1 MDNYNLFGDIYPIYK
16 IKKPIRL
23 IEMFAGIGSQYQ
35 ALKNIGANVE
45 HHKIVE
51 WQVNSIQAYNDIHI
65 GDTTD
70 YAQGKTKEELVSFL
84 LAKGVSIDYNKPVE
98 EKQLQRKP
106 IEWLSRVYNNIVATK
121 NIVNIMNVRGS
132 DLEIKETD
140 KYEYIL
146 TYSFPCQ
153 DLSLAGKGNGMTK
166 GGGTRSGLLW
176 EIERILNEIKT
187 SGGELPQVLLMEN
200 VPEAVGSKNWGDF
213 SLWEEYLTSLGYF
226 NYYKI
231 MNSKDFGIPQ
241 NRERVFMVSVLGG
254 YTYEFPKEQPLAL
267 RLKDML
273 EAKVD
278 EKYYLTNDKIQA
290 ISQWKAQQDPLE
302 NMENIDKT
310 GISPTLTARGAGEE
324 HSGMVLVKENIF
336 KSKDK
341 RLPEMLDKIDY
352 KTEEPQALDL
362 YNRTVHSVMP
372 TLTLPNHNSSA
383 IVVAGQ
389 FQPKDRFYNKNGGTR
404 EEQFETRSDELAN
417 CVLTHDT
424 KNMVG
429 EAKLIVDMNIANNG
443 RENGNIYNQEGL
455 SPTLLA
461 RDYKDPKKVNV
472 SETIVYDDYNS
483 MVRKDQDTIGTLTTN
498 MGNNA
503 PRNGYKLIET
513 KEYAN
518 YITWLDDKGRINTQ
532 DHRAYFEDRLSG
544 VVPAMER
551 GVPNVI
557 NKELRIRKLTPR
569 ECYRLMGFS
578 DEAFDKAQANQSN
591 SALYHQA
598 GDSIVVNVLMAIFK
612 EML

>member
-84 LAKGVSIDYNKPVE
+84 LTKGVSIDYNKPVE
-98 EKQLQRKP
+98 EEQLQRKP

-121 NIVNIMNVRGS
+121 NLVNIMNVRGS

-187 SGGELPQVLLMEN
+187 NGGELPQVLLMEN

-231 MNSKDFGIPQ
+231 MNAKDFGIPQ

-302 NMENIDKT
+302 NMENIDKS

-383 IVVAGQ
+383 IVVG
-389 FQPKDRFYNKNGGTR
+389 
-404 EEQFETRSDELAN
+404 ET
-417 CVLTHDT
+417 
-424 KNMVG
+424 
-429 EAKLIVDMNIANNG
+429 KLIVDMNIANNG

-472 SETIVYDDYNS
+472 SETKEIV
-483 MVRKDQDTIGTLTTN
+483 IGSTQKNAFVGSTNGHAPSLTSA
-498 MGNNA
+498 MGAGGGHTPMIANN
-503 PRNGYKLIET
+503 
-513 KEYAN
+513 
-518 YITWLDDKGRINTQ
+518 
-532 DHRAYFEDRLSG
+532 
-544 VVPAMER
+544 
-551 GVPNVI
+551 
-557 NKELRIRKLTPR
+557 LRIRKLTPK

>member
-106 IEWLSRVYNNIVATK
+106 IEWLSRVYNNIIATK

-241 NRERVFMVSVLGG
+241 NRERVFMVSVFGG
-254 YTYEFPKEQPLAL
+254 YTYEFPKEQLLTL

-302 NMENIDKT
+302 NMENIDKS

-324 HSGMVLVKENIF
+324 HSGMVLVKENPNVVIVGNYSPSNHNATNIVSPNGISPIVMENHGSVTAVIVKESMF

-417 CVLTHDT
+417 CVLTHDK

-429 EAKLIVDMNIANNG
+429 
-443 RENGNIYNQEGL
+443 
-455 SPTLLA
+455 
-461 RDYKDPKKVNV
+461 
-472 SETIVYDDYNS
+472 
-483 MVRKDQDTIGTLTTN
+483 
-498 MGNNA
+498 
-503 PRNGYKLIET
+503 ET

-598 GDSIVVNVLMAIFK
+598 GDSIVVNVLMAIFT

>member
-1 MDNYNLFGDIYPIYK
+1 
-16 IKKPIRL
+16 
-23 IEMFAGIGSQYQ
+23 
-35 ALKNIGANVE
+35 
-45 HHKIVE
+45 
-51 WQVNSIQAYNDIHI
+51 
-65 GDTTD
+65 
-70 YAQGKTKEELVSFL
+70 
-84 LAKGVSIDYNKPVE
+84 
-98 EKQLQRKP
+98 
-106 IEWLSRVYNNIVATK
+106 
-121 NIVNIMNVRGS
+121 MNVRGS

-231 MNSKDFGIPQ
+231 MNAKNFGIPQ

-302 NMENIDKT
+302 NMENIDKS

-324 HSGMVLVKENIF
+324 HSGMVLVKEDTKLGYALAHEGDGVYINRPEQ
-336 KSKDK
+336 K
-341 RLPEMLDKIDY
+341 RGVVQKQMIQTI
-352 KTEEPQALDL
+352 KT
-362 YNRTVHSVMP
+362 
-372 TLTLPNHNSSA
+372 SSNDVGV
-383 IVVAGQ
+383 VVAGQ

-417 CVLTHDT
+417 CVLTHDK

-455 SPTLLA
+455 SPTLCA

-472 SETIVYDDYNS
+472 S
-483 MVRKDQDTIGTLTTN
+483 
-498 MGNNA
+498 
-503 PRNGYKLIET
+503 ET

>member
-1 MDNYNLFGDIYPIYK
+1 
-16 IKKPIRL
+16 
-23 IEMFAGIGSQYQ
+23 
-35 ALKNIGANVE
+35 
-45 HHKIVE
+45 
-51 WQVNSIQAYNDIHI
+51 
-65 GDTTD
+65 
-70 YAQGKTKEELVSFL
+70 
-84 LAKGVSIDYNKPVE
+84 
-98 EKQLQRKP
+98 
-106 IEWLSRVYNNIVATK
+106 
-121 NIVNIMNVRGS
+121 MNVRGS

-302 NMENIDKT
+302 NMENIDKS

-324 HSGMVLVKENIF
+324 HSGMVLVKE
-336 KSKDK
+336 
-341 RLPEMLDKIDY
+341 
-352 KTEEPQALDL
+352 EPF
-362 YNRTVHSVMP
+362 
-372 TLTLPNHNSSA
+372 
-383 IVVAGQ
+383 VVAGQ

-417 CVLTHDT
+417 CVLTHDK

-472 SETIVYDDYNS
+472 S
-483 MVRKDQDTIGTLTTN
+483 
-498 MGNNA
+498 
-503 PRNGYKLIET
+503 ET

>member
-106 IEWLSRVYNNIVATK
+106 IQWLSRVYNNIVATK

-273 EAKVD
+273 ETNVD
-278 EKYYLTNDKIQA
+278 EKYYLTNDKIQM
-290 ISQWKAQQDPLE
+290 I
-302 NMENIDKT
+302 
-310 GISPTLTARGAGEE
+310 
-324 HSGMVLVKENIF
+324 LVNE
-336 KSKDK
+336 KS
-341 RLPEMLDKIDY
+341 L
-352 KTEEPQALDL
+352 
-362 YNRTVHSVMP
+362 
-372 TLTLPNHNSSA
+372 
-383 IVVAGQ
+383 VVAGQ

-404 EEQFETRSDELAN
+404 EEQFETRNDELAN
-417 CVLTHDT
+417 CVLTHDK
-424 KNMVG
+424 KNMV
-429 EAKLIVDMNIANNG
+429 AD
-443 RENGNIYNQEGL
+443 
-455 SPTLLA
+455 
-461 RDYKDPKKVNV
+461 
-472 SETIVYDDYNS
+472 
-483 MVRKDQDTIGTLTTN
+483 
-498 MGNNA
+498 
-503 PRNGYKLIET
+503 T

>member
-1 MDNYNLFGDIYPIYK
+1 
-16 IKKPIRL
+16 
-23 IEMFAGIGSQYQ
+23 
-35 ALKNIGANVE
+35 
-45 HHKIVE
+45 
-51 WQVNSIQAYNDIHI
+51 
-65 GDTTD
+65 
-70 YAQGKTKEELVSFL
+70 
-84 LAKGVSIDYNKPVE
+84 
-98 EKQLQRKP
+98 
-106 IEWLSRVYNNIVATK
+106 
-121 NIVNIMNVRGS
+121 MN
-132 DLEIKETD
+132 
-140 KYEYIL
+140 
-146 TYSFPCQ
+146 
-153 DLSLAGKGNGMTK
+153 A
-166 GGGTRSGLLW
+166 
-176 EIERILNEIKT
+176 
-187 SGGELPQVLLMEN
+187 
-200 VPEAVGSKNWGDF
+200 
-213 SLWEEYLTSLGYF
+213 
-226 NYYKI
+226 
-231 MNSKDFGIPQ
+231 KDFGIPQ

-254 YTYEFPKEQPLAL
+254 YTYEFPKEQPLVL
-267 RLKDML
+267 RLKNML

-302 NMENIDKT
+302 NMENIDKS

-324 HSGMVLVKENIF
+324 HSGMVLVKE
-336 KSKDK
+336 
-341 RLPEMLDKIDY
+341 
-352 KTEEPQALDL
+352 EPF
-362 YNRTVHSVMP
+362 
-372 TLTLPNHNSSA
+372 
-383 IVVAGQ
+383 VVAGQ

-417 CVLTHDT
+417 CVLTHDK

-429 EAKLIVDMNIANNG
+429 EEKLIVDMNIANNG

-472 SETIVYDDYNS
+472 S
-483 MVRKDQDTIGTLTTN
+483 
-498 MGNNA
+498 
-503 PRNGYKLIET
+503 ET

>member
-1 MDNYNLFGDIYPIYK
+1 
-16 IKKPIRL
+16 
-23 IEMFAGIGSQYQ
+23 MFAGIGSQYQ

-121 NIVNIMNVRGS
+121 NLVNIMNVRGS

-231 MNSKDFGIPQ
+231 MNAKDFGIPQ
-241 NRERVFMVSVLGG
+241 NRERVFMVSILGS
-254 YTYEFPKEQPLAL
+254 YTYEFPKEQPLTL

-278 EKYYLTNDKIQA
+278 EKYYLSEKLF
-290 ISQWKAQQDPLE
+290 SFFVE
-302 NMENIDKT
+302 NHKKNKEKGNGFAFK
-310 GISPTLTARGAGEE
+310 PTDGESVAKCIMTL
-324 HSGMVLVKENIF
+324 SG
-336 KSKDK
+336 
-341 RLPEMLDKIDY
+341 
-352 KTEEPQALDL
+352 
-362 YNRTVHSVMP
+362 
-372 TLTLPNHNSSA
+372 
-383 IVVAGQ
+383 
-389 FQPKDRFYNKNGGTR
+389 DRMDDNF
-404 EEQFETRSDELAN
+404 
-417 CVLTHDT
+417 
-424 KNMVG
+424 
-429 EAKLIVDMNIANNG
+429 IA
-443 RENGNIYNQEGL
+443 
-455 SPTLLA
+455 
-461 RDYKDPKKVNV
+461 D
-472 SETIVYDDYNS
+472 
-483 MVRKDQDTIGTLTTN
+483 
-498 MGNNA
+498 
-503 PRNGYKLIET
+503 T

>member
-106 IEWLSRVYNNIVATK
+106 IEWLSKVYNNIVATK

-231 MNSKDFGIPQ
+231 MNSKNFGIPQ

-302 NMENIDKT
+302 NMENIDKS

-324 HSGMVLVKENIF
+324 HSGMVLVKE
-336 KSKDK
+336 
-341 RLPEMLDKIDY
+341 
-352 KTEEPQALDL
+352 
-362 YNRTVHSVMP
+362 
-372 TLTLPNHNSSA
+372 
-383 IVVAGQ
+383 
-389 FQPKDRFYNKNGGTR
+389 
-404 EEQFETRSDELAN
+404 
-417 CVLTHDT
+417 
-424 KNMVG
+424 

-472 SETIVYDDYNS
+472 S
-483 MVRKDQDTIGTLTTN
+483 
-498 MGNNA
+498 
-503 PRNGYKLIET
+503 ET

>member
-1 MDNYNLFGDIYPIYK
+1 
-16 IKKPIRL
+16 
-23 IEMFAGIGSQYQ
+23 
-35 ALKNIGANVE
+35 
-45 HHKIVE
+45 
-51 WQVNSIQAYNDIHI
+51 
-65 GDTTD
+65 
-70 YAQGKTKEELVSFL
+70 
-84 LAKGVSIDYNKPVE
+84 
-98 EKQLQRKP
+98 
-106 IEWLSRVYNNIVATK
+106 
-121 NIVNIMNVRGS
+121 
-132 DLEIKETD
+132 LEIKETD

-231 MNSKDFGIPQ
+231 MNSKNFGIPQ

-273 EAKVD
+273 EANVD
-278 EKYYLTNDKIQA
+278 EKYYLSEKMFSFFI
-290 ISQWKAQQDPLE
+290 E
-302 NMENIDKT
+302 NHKNNKERGNGFAFK
-310 GISPTLTARGAGEE
+310 PTDGETVAKCITTL
-324 HSGMVLVKENIF
+324 SG
-336 KSKDK
+336 
-341 RLPEMLDKIDY
+341 
-352 KTEEPQALDL
+352 
-362 YNRTVHSVMP
+362 NRMDD
-372 TLTLPNHNSSA
+372 N
-383 IVVAGQ
+383 
-389 FQPKDRFYNKNGGTR
+389 F
-404 EEQFETRSDELAN
+404 
-417 CVLTHDT
+417 
-424 KNMVG
+424 
-429 EAKLIVDMNIANNG
+429 IA
-443 RENGNIYNQEGL
+443 
-455 SPTLLA
+455 
-461 RDYKDPKKVNV
+461 D
-472 SETIVYDDYNS
+472 
-483 MVRKDQDTIGTLTTN
+483 
-498 MGNNA
+498 
-503 PRNGYKLIET
+503 T

-544 VVPAMER
+544 VIPAMER
-551 GVPNVI
+551 GVPNVLL
-557 NKELRIRKLTPR
+557 NSNDGGVVVKEEITLTKVNDNYSMLNGGKWDNLNESSRRVYNENYVSPTITTMAGGNLEPKVALNNLRIRKLTPR

>member
-23 IEMFAGIGSQYQ
+23 IEMFAGIGSQCQ

-70 YAQGKTKEELVSFL
+70 YAQGKTKEELISFL

-121 NIVNIMNVRGS
+121 NLVNIMNVRGG

-153 DLSLAGKGNGMTK
+153 DLSLAGKGDGMTK

-231 MNSKDFGIPQ
+231 MNAKDFGIPQ

-254 YTYEFPKEQPLAL
+254 YTYEFPKEQPLTL

-302 NMENIDKT
+302 NMENIDKS

-383 IVVAGQ
+383 IVVG
-389 FQPKDRFYNKNGGTR
+389 
-404 EEQFETRSDELAN
+404 
-417 CVLTHDT
+417 
-424 KNMVG
+424 
-429 EAKLIVDMNIANNG
+429 
-443 RENGNIYNQEGL
+443 
-455 SPTLLA
+455 
-461 RDYKDPKKVNV
+461 
-472 SETIVYDDYNS
+472 ETIVYDDYNS

>member
-1 MDNYNLFGDIYPIYK
+1 
-16 IKKPIRL
+16 
-23 IEMFAGIGSQYQ
+23 
-35 ALKNIGANVE
+35 
-45 HHKIVE
+45 
-51 WQVNSIQAYNDIHI
+51 
-65 GDTTD
+65 
-70 YAQGKTKEELVSFL
+70 
-84 LAKGVSIDYNKPVE
+84 
-98 EKQLQRKP
+98 
-106 IEWLSRVYNNIVATK
+106 
-121 NIVNIMNVRGS
+121 
-132 DLEIKETD
+132 
-140 KYEYIL
+140 
-146 TYSFPCQ
+146 
-153 DLSLAGKGNGMTK
+153 
-166 GGGTRSGLLW
+166 
-176 EIERILNEIKT
+176 
-187 SGGELPQVLLMEN
+187 
-200 VPEAVGSKNWGDF
+200 
-213 SLWEEYLTSLGYF
+213 
-226 NYYKI
+226 
-231 MNSKDFGIPQ
+231 
-241 NRERVFMVSVLGG
+241 MVSVLGG
-254 YTYEFPKEQPLAL
+254 YTYEFPKEQPLTL

-302 NMENIDKT
+302 NMENIDKS

-383 IVVAGQ
+383 IVVG
-389 FQPKDRFYNKNGGTR
+389 
-404 EEQFETRSDELAN
+404 ET
-417 CVLTHDT
+417 
-424 KNMVG
+424 
-429 EAKLIVDMNIANNG
+429 KLIVDMNIANNG

-472 SETIVYDDYNS
+472 SETKEIV
-483 MVRKDQDTIGTLTTN
+483 IGSTQKNAFVGSTNGHAPSLTSA
-498 MGNNA
+498 MGAGGGHTPMIANN
-503 PRNGYKLIET
+503 
-513 KEYAN
+513 
-518 YITWLDDKGRINTQ
+518 
-532 DHRAYFEDRLSG
+532 
-544 VVPAMER
+544 
-551 GVPNVI
+551 
-557 NKELRIRKLTPR
+557 LRIRKLTPK

>member
-1 MDNYNLFGDIYPIYK
+1 
-16 IKKPIRL
+16 
-23 IEMFAGIGSQYQ
+23 
-35 ALKNIGANVE
+35 
-45 HHKIVE
+45 
-51 WQVNSIQAYNDIHI
+51 
-65 GDTTD
+65 
-70 YAQGKTKEELVSFL
+70 
-84 LAKGVSIDYNKPVE
+84 
-98 EKQLQRKP
+98 
-106 IEWLSRVYNNIVATK
+106 
-121 NIVNIMNVRGS
+121 MNVRGS

-166 GGGTRSGLLW
+166 GSGTRSGLLW

-187 SGGELPQVLLMEN
+187 NDGELPQVLLMEN
-200 VPEAVGSKNWGDF
+200 VPETVGSKNWGDF
-213 SLWEEYLTSLGYF
+213 SLWEEYLSSLGYF

-254 YTYEFPKEQPLAL
+254 YTYEFPKEQPLTL

-273 EAKVD
+273 DKEVD

-302 NMENIDKT
+302 NMENIDKS

-324 HSGMVLVKENIF
+324 HSGMVLVKE
-336 KSKDK
+336 
-341 RLPEMLDKIDY
+341 
-352 KTEEPQALDL
+352 
-362 YNRTVHSVMP
+362 
-372 TLTLPNHNSSA
+372 
-383 IVVAGQ
+383 
-389 FQPKDRFYNKNGGTR
+389 
-404 EEQFETRSDELAN
+404 
-417 CVLTHDT
+417 
-424 KNMVG
+424 

-472 SETIVYDDYNS
+472 SET
-483 MVRKDQDTIGTLTTN
+483 
-498 MGNNA
+498 
-503 PRNGYKLIET
+503 

-544 VVPAMER
+544 VIPAMER
-551 GVPNVI
+551 GVPNVLL
-557 NKELRIRKLTPR
+557 NSNDGGVVVKEEITLTKVNDNYSMLNGGKWDNLNESSRRVYNENYVSPTITTMAGGNLEPKVALNNLRIRKLTPR
-569 ECYRLMGFS
+569 ECYRLMGFG